1 MAEPVS
7 PVAPISAARNRL
19 WLPRAALTSCVRA
32 ALLRDTR
39 GLALSDWQRFTHLP
53 AGGFCAITWWFEGEI
68 EALPPGLPVDL
79 ATPRQRP
86 PGPHPLGRPVLLS
99 GPHTQPTVYWSPGPS
114 HALML
119 VLMPDALHALTGV
132 ATERLVNGLVHAAAV
147 LPADWVAMCGAV
159 LQAADDDARLALIE
173 DFLAPRWRAARP
185 RQGLAAQQVGDW
197 VQALALR
204 AATSPA
210 GRSLRQVERRIKRWA
225 GLSLREAKALSRAER
240 AFVLGM
246 AAHRA
251 GPVNWA
257 EMAGDLGYADQSH
270 LCRVTRRVTG
280 FAPEE
285 LRRLVD
291 SDERLWAYRLWA

>member
-1 MAEPVS
+1 MARPEPV
-7 PVAPISAARNRL
+7 VAPISAARNRL
-19 WLPRAALTSCVRA
+19 WLPRVALASCVRA
-32 ALLRDTR
+32 GLLRDTR

-68 EALPPGLPVDL
+68 EAAPPGVAVDL
-79 ATPRQRP
+79 ATPRRRLA
-86 PGPHPLGRPVLLS
+86 GPHPLGRPVLLS
-99 GPHTQPTVYWSPGPS
+99 GPHTQPTVYWSPGSS

-119 VLMPDALHALTGV
+119 VLMPDALHAMTGV
-132 ATERLVNGLVHAAAV
+132 ATDRLVNGLVDATTV
-147 LPADWVAMCGAV
+147 LPADWVAMCDAV
-159 LQAADDDARLALIE
+159 LRAADDDARLALID
-173 DFLAPRWRAARP
+173 DFLTPRWRAARP
-185 RQGLAAQQVGDW
+185 RHGLAAQHVGDW
-197 VQALALR
+197 VQAMAMR
-204 AATSPA
+204 AATSTA
-210 GRSLRQVERRIKRWA
+210 GRSLRQMERRIKRWA

-270 LCRVTRRVTG
+270 LCRVTRRITG
-280 FAPEE
+280 YAPEE

-291 SDERLWAYRLWA
+291 TDERMWAYRLWA